1 MTPEQRLD
9 RVERILILFVNAGRK
24 TRGQWHTR
32 SREQDDKINILIQ
45 SQMETTEQIK
55 SMAAR
60 HAKDIVE
67 LREAQMETTE
77 QIKAMGARHDK
88 DMVELREAQKLT
100 DKALRAFINS
110 LHKGRNGES
119 SN

>member
-9 RVERILILFVNAGRK
+9 RVERILILFVNARRR
-24 TRGQWHTR
+24 TRGEWRTR
-32 SREQDDKINILIQ
+32 SREQDDKISILIQ

-60 HAKDIVE
+60 HDKDIIE
-67 LREAQMETTE
+67 LRES
-77 QIKAMGARHDK
+77 
-88 DMVELREAQKLT
+88 QKLT
-100 DKALRAFINS
+100 DKALRAFTNS

>member
-9 RVERILILFVNAGRK
+9 RVERILILFVNAGRR
-24 TRGQWHTR
+24 TRGEWRTR
-32 SREQDDKINILIQ
+32 SREQDEKINILIQ
-45 SQMETTEQIK
+45 SQMETTQ
-55 SMAAR
+55 
-60 HAKDIVE
+60 
-67 LREAQMETTE
+67 
-77 QIKAMGARHDK
+77 QIKAIGARHDK
-88 DMVELREAQKLT
+88 DIVELREAQKLT

>member
-1 MTPEQRLD
+1 
-9 RVERILILFVNAGRK
+9 VERILILFVNAGRK

-55 SMAAR
+55 SQDE
-60 HAKDIVE
+60 KINI
-67 LREAQMETTE
+67 LIQSQIEATE

-88 DMVELREAQKLT
+88 DMVELRESQKLT

>member
-55 SMAAR
+55 SQDE
-60 HAKDIVE
+60 KINV
-67 LREAQMETTE
+67 LIQSQIETTE
-77 QIKAMGARHDK
+77 QIKAMATRHDK
-88 DMVELREAQKLT
+88 DIVELREAQKLT

-119 SN
+119 TN

>member
-1 MTPEQRLD
+1 MTPDQRLD

-55 SMAAR
+55 
-60 HAKDIVE
+60 
-67 LREAQMETTE
+67 
-77 QIKAMGARHDK
+77 AMGARHDK
-88 DMVELREAQKLT
+88 DMVELRESQKLT

>member
-1 MTPEQRLD
+1 MTPDQRLD

-55 SMAAR
+55 SQDE
-60 HAKDIVE
+60 KINI
-67 LREAQMETTE
+67 LIQSQIEATE

-88 DMVELREAQKLT
+88 DMVELRESQKLT

>member
-1 MTPEQRLD
+1 MTPEHRLD
-9 RVERILILFVNAGRK
+9 RVERILTLFVNAGRR
-24 TRGQWHTR
+24 TRGEWRTR

-55 SMAAR
+55 AMA
-60 HAKDIVE
+60 
-67 LREAQMETTE
+67 
-77 QIKAMGARHDK
+77 ARHDK
-88 DMVELREAQKLT
+88 DIVELREAQKLT